1 VRNRCVD
8 VDESSGSN
16 PKFKGVKPVPPTLV
30 SRRYALALTGAAA
43 AWGVATVIAKRALT
57 EIPPLT
63 LLPIQLGI
71 SVAILTTVLVVQRQA
86 LTFPAEVR
94 RLGLLGV
101 LNPGISYAL
110 GLIGLT
116 FIAASLSVLLWA
128 TEPIMILLLAWL
140 VLGDRITKR
149 VVVGALLA
157 LAGVLLVVFEPGSQ
171 GQPVGVALTLLGV
184 AACAVYTVV
193 TKKWMVTE
201 STLQVVALQQASAL
215 VFAVLLLAVSAL
227 VGYGGPSLTISVE
240 AWVSALISGALY
252 YAAAFW
258 LYLTGLRR
266 INAATAGLYI
276 NLIPV
281 FGIAASYALLGERL
295 NARQW
300 LGAILIVA
308 TMFVV
313 IRNQSA
319 ASPQA
324 APTLDD
330 LRT

>member
-1 VRNRCVD
+1 M
-8 VDESSGSN
+8 
-16 PKFKGVKPVPPTLV
+16 PTTFA
-30 SRRYALALTGAAA
+30 RHRYALALAGAAA

-71 SVAILTTVLVVQRQA
+71 SVALLATVLFIQRQG
-86 LTFPAEVR
+86 LTFPTALR

-110 GLIGLT
+110 GLVGLT
-116 FIAASLSVLLWA
+116 YIAASLSVLLWA

-140 VLGDRITKR
+140 ILDDRITKG
-149 VVVGALLA
+149 VVMGALLA

-184 AACAVYTVV
+184 AACAVYTVI
-193 TKKWMVTE
+193 TKRWMVTE

-215 VFAVLLLAVSAL
+215 TFAVLLLGVSAL
-227 VGYGGPSLTISVE
+227 AGYQATSLTFSAE
-240 AWVSALISGALY
+240 AWLSALASGALY

-281 FGIAASYALLGERL
+281 FGIAASYVLLGERL
-295 NARQW
+295 SARQW
-300 LGAILIVA
+300 LGAILIVT

-313 IRNQSA
+313 LRSQSV
-319 ASPQA
+319 ASSSAQ
-324 APTLDD
+324 TLEV
-330 LRT
+330 

>member
-1 VRNRCVD
+1 M
-8 VDESSGSN
+8 
-16 PKFKGVKPVPPTLV
+16 PTTLA
-30 SRRYALALTGAAA
+30 RHRYALALTGAAA
-43 AWGVATVIAKRALT
+43 AWGVATVIAKRALA

-71 SVAILTTVLVVQRQA
+71 SVALLAVVLVIQRQDLTLPAA
-86 LTFPAEVR
+86 LR

-110 GLIGLT
+110 GLLGLT

-140 VLGDRITKR
+140 VLGDRISKQ

-171 GQPVGVALTLLGV
+171 GQPVGVALTLFGV
-184 AACAVYTVV
+184 VACAIYTVI
-193 TKKWMVTE
+193 TKKWMVAE

-215 VFAVLLLAVSAL
+215 VFSVLLLGVSTWAGYGAASVTISAEAWLSAL
-227 VGYGGPSLTISVE
+227 V
-240 AWVSALISGALY
+240 SGALY

-295 NARQW
+295 SSRQW
-300 LGAILIVA
+300 LGAILIVT

-313 IRNQSA
+313 GRSEYPSA
-319 ASPQA
+319 
-324 APTLDD
+324 T
-330 LRT
+330 

>member
-1 VRNRCVD
+1 
-8 VDESSGSN
+8 
-16 PKFKGVKPVPPTLV
+16 VPTTLT
-30 SRRYALALTGAAA
+30 RHRYAIALTGAAA

-63 LLPIQLGI
+63 LLPIQLAI
-71 SVAILTTVLVVQRQA
+71 SVALLAVVLVIQRQE
-86 LTFPAEVR
+86 LTFPAELR

-116 FIAASLSVLLWA
+116 YIAASLSVLLWA
-128 TEPIMILLLAWL
+128 TEPIMILLLAWWI
-140 VLGDRITKR
+140 LGDRITKQ

-157 LAGVLLVVFEPGSQ
+157 LAGVLLVVFEPGSE
-171 GQPVGVALTLLGV
+171 GQPVGVTLTLLGV
-184 AACAVYTVV
+184 AACAVYTVI

-215 VFAVLLLAVSAL
+215 VFAVLLLGVSAL
-227 VGYGGPSLTISVE
+227 AGYRSPSVTISTD
-240 AWVSALISGALY
+240 AWLSALLSGALY
-252 YAAAFW
+252 YAAGFW
-258 LYLTGLRR
+258 LYLNGLRHT
-266 INAATAGLYI
+266 NAATAGLYI

-295 NARQW
+295 SARQW
-300 LGAILIVA
+300 LGAILIVT

-313 IRNQSA
+313 GRNLYMTDRNQSQRPPHRR
-319 ASPQA
+319 SGRPRQ
-324 APTLDD
+324 
-330 LRT
+330 

>member
-1 VRNRCVD
+1 
-8 VDESSGSN
+8 
-16 PKFKGVKPVPPTLV
+16 
-30 SRRYALALTGAAA
+30 
-43 AWGVATVIAKRALT
+43 VATVIAKRALT
-57 EIPPLT
+57 EVPPLT

-71 SVAILTTVLVVQRQA
+71 SVALLATVLVVQRQG
-86 LTFPAEVR
+86 LTFPAELR

-116 FIAASLSVLLWA
+116 YIAASLSVLLWA

-140 VLGDRITKR
+140 ILGDRITKG
-149 VVVGALLA
+149 VVIGALLA
-157 LAGVLLVVFEPGSQ
+157 LAGVLLVVFEPGGQ

-184 AACAVYTVV
+184 AACAVYTVI

-201 STLQVVALQQASAL
+201 STLQVVALQQVSAL
-215 VFAVLLLAVSAL
+215 TFAVLLLGVSAGA
-227 VGYGGPSLTISVE
+227 GYQATSLTFSAE
-240 AWVSALISGALY
+240 AWLSALASGALY

-258 LYLTGLRR
+258 LYLTGLRH
-266 INAATAGLYI
+266 IDAATAGLYI

-281 FGIAASYALLGERL
+281 FGIAASYVLLGERL
-295 NARQW
+295 SARQW

-313 IRNQSA
+313 IRSQSVA
-319 ASPQA
+319 NSSPQ
-324 APTLDD
+324 TLEV
-330 LRT
+330 

>member
-1 VRNRCVD
+1 MLT
-8 VDESSGSN
+8 
-16 PKFKGVKPVPPTLV
+16 TLT
-30 SRRYALALTGAAA
+30 RHRYALALTGAAA

-71 SVAILTTVLVVQRQA
+71 SVALLATVLVLQRQG
-86 LTFPAEVR
+86 LTFPAELR

-116 FIAASLSVLLWA
+116 YIAASLSVLLWA

-140 VLGDRITKR
+140 ILGDRITKG
-149 VVVGALLA
+149 VVIGALLA
-157 LAGVLLVVFEPGSQ
+157 LAGVLLVVFEPGGQ

-184 AACAVYTVV
+184 AACAVYTVI
-193 TKKWMVTE
+193 TKKWMVSE
-201 STLQVVALQQASAL
+201 STLQVVALQQVSAL
-215 VFAVLLLAVSAL
+215 TFAVLLLGVSAAA
-227 VGYGGPSLTISVE
+227 GYQAMSFSFSAE
-240 AWVSALISGALY
+240 AWLSALASGALY

-281 FGIAASYALLGERL
+281 FGIAASYVLLGERL
-295 NARQW
+295 SARQW
-300 LGAILIVA
+300 FGAVLIVA

-313 IRNQSA
+313 IRGQSV
-319 ASPQA
+319 ASSSAQ
-324 APTLDD
+324 TLEV
-330 LRT
+330 

>member
-1 VRNRCVD
+1 M
-8 VDESSGSN
+8 
-16 PKFKGVKPVPPTLV
+16 PTTLA
-30 SRRYALALTGAAA
+30 RHRYALALTGAAA
-43 AWGVATVIAKRALT
+43 AWGVATVIAKRALA
-57 EIPPLT
+57 EMPPLT

-71 SVAILTTVLVVQRQA
+71 SVALLAVVLVIQRQDLTLPAA
-86 LTFPAEVR
+86 LR

-110 GLIGLT
+110 GLLGLT

-128 TEPIMILLLAWL
+128 TEPIMILLLAWM
-140 VLGDRITKR
+140 VLGDRITKQ

-184 AACAVYTVV
+184 AACAIYTVIM
-193 TKKWMVTE
+193 KKWMVAE
-201 STLQVVALQQASAL
+201 STLQVVAVQQASAL
-215 VFAVLLLAVSAL
+215 VFAVLLLGVSAL
-227 VGYGGPSLTISVE
+227 AGYGAASVTISAE
-240 AWVSALISGALY
+240 AWLSALVSGALY

-258 LYLTGLRR
+258 LYVTGLRR

-281 FGIAASYALLGERL
+281 FGIAASYAWLGERL
-295 NARQW
+295 SSRQW
-300 LGAILIVA
+300 LGAILIVT

-313 IRNQSA
+313 GRNKYPSA
-319 ASPQA
+319 
-324 APTLDD
+324 T
-330 LRT
+330 

>member
-1 VRNRCVD
+1 M
-8 VDESSGSN
+8 
-16 PKFKGVKPVPPTLV
+16 PTTLI
-30 SRRYALALTGAAA
+30 RHRYAVALIGAAA

-71 SVAILTTVLVVQRQA
+71 SVAILATVLVVQRQEFK
-86 LTFPAEVR
+86 LPAELR
-94 RLGLLGV
+94 RLGFLGV

-128 TEPIMILLLAWL
+128 TEPIMILVLAWWI
-140 VLGDRITKR
+140 LGDRITKG
-149 VVVGALLA
+149 VLLGALLA
-157 LAGVLLVVFEPGSQ
+157 LAGVLLVVFEPGGQ

-184 AACAVYTVV
+184 AACAFYTVI

-215 VFAVLLLAVSAL
+215 VFAVLLLGVSPLTGYHAAALTISAEAWLSAL
-227 VGYGGPSLTISVE
+227 V
-240 AWVSALISGALY
+240 SGALY
-252 YAAAFW
+252 YAVAFW

-295 NARQW
+295 SARQW
-300 LGAILIVA
+300 LGAILIVT

-313 IRNQSA
+313 IRNQTL
-319 ASPQA
+319 ASPSAQTQDA
-324 APTLDD
+324 
-330 LRT
+330 

>member
-1 VRNRCVD
+1 MLT
-8 VDESSGSN
+8 
-16 PKFKGVKPVPPTLV
+16 TLT
-30 SRRYALALTGAAA
+30 RHRYALALTGAAA

-71 SVAILTTVLVVQRQA
+71 SVALLATVLVLQRQG
-86 LTFPAEVR
+86 LTFPAELR

-116 FIAASLSVLLWA
+116 YIAASLSVLLWA

-140 VLGDRITKR
+140 ILGDRITKG
-149 VVVGALLA
+149 VVIGALLA
-157 LAGVLLVVFEPGSQ
+157 LAGVLLVVFEPGGQ

-184 AACAVYTVV
+184 AACAVYTVI
-193 TKKWMVTE
+193 TKKWMVSE
-201 STLQVVALQQASAL
+201 STLQVVALQQVSAL
-215 VFAVLLLAVSAL
+215 TFAVLLFGVSAAA
-227 VGYGGPSLTISVE
+227 GYQATSLSFSAE
-240 AWVSALISGALY
+240 AWLSALASGALY

-281 FGIAASYALLGERL
+281 FGIAASYVLLGERL
-295 NARQW
+295 SARQW
-300 LGAILIVA
+300 LGAVLIVA

-313 IRNQSA
+313 IRGQSV
-319 ASPQA
+319 ASSSAQ
-324 APTLDD
+324 TLEV
-330 LRT
+330 